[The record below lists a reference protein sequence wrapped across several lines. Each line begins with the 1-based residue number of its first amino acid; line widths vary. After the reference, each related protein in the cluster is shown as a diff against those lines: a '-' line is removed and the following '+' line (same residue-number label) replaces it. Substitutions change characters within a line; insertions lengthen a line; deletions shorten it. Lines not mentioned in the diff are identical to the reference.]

1 MKNKSLI
8 HNDKKK
14 HTRQRAGCCLLSAIL
29 GICLF
34 LSPISAQAQEWTR
47 QGESYQMP
55 DGTPIEGAISRGID
69 VSYWKKEVD
78 WEQVAADDIDFVMLG
93 TRFRGEVDPYFSI
106 NAQKA
111 REAGLEVGAYIYS
124 YATTVEMAEQEAEF
138 VLDLVKDYEISY
150 PIAFDAEDN
159 ATLGTLPPSQVSEI
173 IVAFCSKIEAAGYHP
188 MLYANEY
195 WLNHKIDLSMLNYD
209 VWVARYQTMYTYEN
223 PSMWQATNTGTIN
236 GVDGNVDI
244 DFLFTDYSLVIPAT
258 TWRTIAGNRYFYQN
272 HQMQKSSWIFD
283 GVNWFYLNADG
294 NPVTGWQQLG
304 GIWYYLDNFGIM
316 QTGWQWLDGAWYY
329 LDVSGA
335 MLTGWQQIDGQVYYF
350 EPSGGQMLDAQALQM
365 LNPDFSGLPKS

>member
-1 MKNKSLI
+1 
-8 HNDKKK
+8 
-14 HTRQRAGCCLLSAIL
+14 
-29 GICLF
+29 
-34 LSPISAQAQEWTR
+34 
-47 QGESYQMP
+47 
-55 DGTPIEGAISRGID
+55 
-69 VSYWKKEVD
+69 
-78 WEQVAADDIDFVMLG
+78 
-93 TRFRGEVDPYFSI
+93 
-106 NAQKA
+106 
-111 REAGLEVGAYIYS
+111 
-124 YATTVEMAEQEAEF
+124 MAEQEAEF

-173 IVAFCSKIEAAGYHP
+173 IVAFCSKIEAAGYYP

-283 GVNWFYLNADG
+283 GVNWFYLNTDG

-316 QTGWQWLDGAWYY
+316 QTGWQWLDGAWYYLDVSGAMQTGWQWVNGAWYY